1 MDAFAYSCQHV
12 EKRPGPIC
20 PPLSWPKSQAH
31 LVGTCL
37 KRRVSMWPHDC
48 VSHLADTQHEVIY
61 IYIPNSSM
69 RFVLLKSAWD
79 ESNMVSLQELWWEPG
94 SQDSIELV
102 ATLVSLPWHL
112 LEKTPLLCYV
122 ETLGDGSPPKS
133 INGWNA
139 DHVTEHLWIQK

>member
-1 MDAFAYSCQHV
+1 
-12 EKRPGPIC
+12 
-20 PPLSWPKSQAH
+20 
-31 LVGTCL
+31 
-37 KRRVSMWPHDC
+37 
-48 VSHLADTQHEVIY
+48 
-61 IYIPNSSM
+61 M